1 MNTSTRL
8 DTSNG
13 RTVYHL
19 VHRNADSRWHI
30 AIENGKEVSDWATK
44 HEAEQEGERIGG
56 AHQRRGELAQLIVH
70 RQDGSIEREY
80 TYGKD
85 PRRTPG

>member
-1 MNTSTRL
+1 MNPATQ
-8 DTSNG
+8 

-19 VHRNADSRWHI
+19 VHRNTDSQWHL
-30 AIENGKEVSDWATK
+30 AVENGKEVSAWATK
-44 HEAEQEGERIGG
+44 HEAEQEGERLGG
-56 AHQRRGELAQLIVH
+56 AHQQRGELAQLIVH

>member
-1 MNTSTRL
+1 MNTA
-8 DTSNG
+8 NG

-19 VHRNADSRWHI
+19 VHRNADSRWHL
-30 AIENGKEVSDWATK
+30 AVENGKDVSDWTTK
-44 HEAEQEGERIGG
+44 HEAEQEGERLGN
-56 AHQRRGELAQLIVH
+56 AHQQRGELAQLIVH